1 MDATE
6 FDRIYRPRLAA
17 LATSNLSDALDRLG
31 VARAAVAGITPRWGR
46 TKVIGR
52 AVTIRMTAAGAVPAV
67 AHLGVDAIAASVP
80 GDVIVV
86 DNRGDLHHNC
96 WGEIL
101 ALAAQLKG
109 VAGVVVDGAV
119 RDVDAC
125 EAFGFAVHAR
135 GTVPST
141 ARGRIVQEA
150 WNVPVRLGDAPVRP
164 GDVVVADVNGVVV
177 IPIERLADAVRAAEE
192 ILAKENAM
200 LDALRA
206 GQSIQDV
213 DQRFNY
219 EQMLLKPAL
228 ATAPGPV
235 LGPAPAVS
243 TSPSPSSTSASN
255 PKDGR

>member
-1 MDATE
+1 MNASD
-6 FDRIYRPRLAA
+6 FDSGFRARLDA

-31 VARAAVAGITPRWGR
+31 IARCAVQGIVPRWGR
-46 TKVIGR
+46 TKVVGR

-67 AHLGVDAIAASVP
+67 AHLGVDAIAASEA

-101 ALAAQLKG
+101 SLAAQLKG
-109 VAGVVVDGAV
+109 VSGVVVDGAV
-119 RDVDAC
+119 RDVDTC
-125 EAFGFAVHAR
+125 ETFGFAVHAR

-164 GDVVVADVNGVVV
+164 GDVIVADVNGVVV
-177 IPIERLADAVRAAEE
+177 IPAERLAEVVQAAEE
-192 ILAKENAM
+192 IMAKENAM

-206 GQSIQDV
+206 GESILEV
-213 DQRFNY
+213 DRRFNY
-219 EQMLLKPAL
+219 EHMLRQPA
-228 ATAPGPV
+228 AG
-235 LGPAPAVS
+235 S
-243 TSPSPSSTSASN
+243 
-255 PKDGR
+255 KQ

>member
-1 MDATE
+1 MNASD
-6 FDRIYRPRLAA
+6 FDSGFRAHLDA

-31 VARAAVAGITPRWGR
+31 IARCAVQGIVPRWGR
-46 TKVIGR
+46 TKVVGR

-67 AHLGVDAIAASVP
+67 AHLGVDAIAASEA

-101 ALAAQLKG
+101 SLAAQLKG
-109 VAGVVVDGAV
+109 VSGVVVDGAV
-119 RDVDAC
+119 RDVDTC
-125 EAFGFAVHAR
+125 ETFGFAVHAR

-164 GDVVVADVNGVVV
+164 GDVIVADVNGVVV
-177 IPIERLADAVRAAEE
+177 IPAERLAEVVQAAEE
-192 ILAKENAM
+192 IMAKENAM

-206 GQSIQDV
+206 GESILEV
-213 DQRFNY
+213 DRRFNY
-219 EQMLLKPAL
+219 EHMLRQPA
-228 ATAPGPV
+228 AG
-235 LGPAPAVS
+235 S
-243 TSPSPSSTSASN
+243 
-255 PKDGR
+255 KQ

>member
-1 MDATE
+1 MNARE
-6 FDRIYRPRLAA
+6 FDSDFRARLEA
-17 LATSNLSDALDRLG
+17 LATSNLSDACDRVG
-31 VARAAVAGITPRWGR
+31 IARCAVQGIVPRWGR
-46 TKVIGR
+46 TRVVGR

-67 AHLGVDAIAASVP
+67 AHLGVDAIAHSEA

-101 ALAAQLKG
+101 ALGAKLKG

-125 EAFGFAVHAR
+125 ESFGFPVHAR

-164 GDVVVADVNGVVV
+164 GDVIVADVNGVVV
-177 IPIERLADAVRAAEE
+177 VPIERLGEVVQAAEE

-206 GQSIQDV
+206 GESMQEV
-213 DQRFNY
+213 DRRFHY
-219 EQMLLKPAL
+219 EQMLRPPA
-228 ATAPGPV
+228 AGNK
-235 LGPAPAVS
+235 S
-243 TSPSPSSTSASN
+243 
-255 PKDGR
+255 

>member
-1 MDATE
+1 MNASD
-6 FDRIYRPRLAA
+6 FDTGFRARLDA

-31 VARAAVAGITPRWGR
+31 IARCAVQGIVPRWGR
-46 TKVIGR
+46 TKVVGR

-67 AHLGVDAIAASVP
+67 AHLGVDAIAASEA

-101 ALAAQLKG
+101 SLAAQLKG
-109 VAGVVVDGAV
+109 VCGVVVDGAV
-119 RDVDAC
+119 RDVDTC
-125 EAFGFAVHAR
+125 ETFGFAVHAR

-164 GDVVVADVNGVVV
+164 GDVIVADVNGVVV
-177 IPIERLADAVRAAEE
+177 IPVERLAEVVQAAEE
-192 ILAKENAM
+192 IMAKENAM

-206 GQSIQDV
+206 GESILEV
-213 DQRFNY
+213 DRRFNY
-219 EQMLLKPAL
+219 EHMLRQPA
-228 ATAPGPV
+228 AG
-235 LGPAPAVS
+235 S
-243 TSPSPSSTSASN
+243 
-255 PKDGR
+255 K

>member
-1 MDATE
+1 MKSEE
-6 FDRIYRPRLAA
+6 FDSVFRERLNA
-17 LATSNLSDALDRLG
+17 LATSNLSDACDRVG
-31 VARAAVAGITPRWGR
+31 IQRCAVQGIVPRWGR
-46 TKVIGR
+46 TKVVGR

-67 AHLGVDAIAASVP
+67 AHLGVDAIANSAK

-101 ALAAQLKG
+101 ALGAKLQG
-109 VAGVVVDGAV
+109 VSGVVVDGAV

-125 EAFGFAVHAR
+125 ETFDFPVHAR

-164 GDVVVADVNGVVV
+164 GDVIVADVNGVVV
-177 IPIERLADAVRAAEE
+177 LPIEKLAQVVESAEE
-192 ILAKENAM
+192 IMAKENAM

-206 GQSIQDV
+206 GESMQDV
-213 DQRFNY
+213 DRRFNY
-219 EQMLLKPAL
+219 ENMLRQPA
-228 ATAPGPV
+228 AG
-235 LGPAPAVS
+235 S
-243 TSPSPSSTSASN
+243 
-255 PKDGR
+255 K